1 MRMRK
6 FNMKA
11 ITQIIK
17 NNQKLAVFALAIVII
32 LVVQSV

>member
-1 MRMRK
+1 MRK
-6 FNMKA
+6 FNIKE

-17 NNQKLAVFALAIVII
+17 KNQKLAVFALAIVII

>member
-1 MRMRK
+1 MRK

-17 NNQKLAVFALAIVII
+17 KNQKLAVFALAIVII